1 MASTQSVLRIRRL
14 NLTCCLLVASAEPS
28 VPPGRRSGSR
38 FARLQLAR
46 SGKRHAF
53 RLPAGSTRTTP
64 RPRRREP
71 EPPACA
77 IVRRVPRCALTCV
90 CVNPLNVSRLTASGP
105 DRRRHGP
112 RGRRFL
118 APIRPSPDSGR
129 FSAARRAS
137 PRPVRAVTLTRC
149 PVTIR
154 NWETEFEPRRRVPR
168 ARVVAPRPTD
178 V

>member
-14 NLTCCLLVASAEPS
+14 NLTCCEPS
-28 VPPGRRSGSR
+28 VPGRRSGSR

-137 PRPVRAVTLTRC
+137 TRIPPSGSSGDPDRC

-154 NWETEFEPRRRVPR
+154 NWETEFEPRRRVPW
-168 ARVVAPRPTD
+168 RVVARTACIYKANAF
-178 V
+178 